1 MSSTADIIYI
11 YKDGPEFPDSEL
23 TGEQQLAEQRAYV
36 ESFAK
41 FEEEEA
47 NDGDDKD
54 EHASDSGTGEIEWPR
69 IPLAIVL
76 TRDTFLDRDLY
87 SER

>member
-1 MSSTADIIYI
+1 MSPTADIIYI

-47 NDGDDKD
+47 NDGKD
-54 EHASDSGTGEIEWPR
+54 GEDYASDSETGIC
-69 IPLAIVL
+69 A
-76 TRDTFLDRDLY
+76 
-87 SER
+87 